1 MRRCRA
7 FHGRYCLEVTV
18 VVVPLLAILVLQ
30 YVSSRR
36 LAKVEVIA
44 HQTTISR
51 YLDVVG
57 AEVRRLYEGA
67 AHAMLGF
74 PEELLIAKRFDEIAR
89 HFGGTDASTARLLFT
104 GSLDGCFCL
113 ARYYDSATGTIQ
125 IGADSGTE
133 AVVLRIHT
141 LLQASTLPPRKEHRL
156 RVDRDR
162 LYVDEADP
170 DNRAVYRFIADAA
183 GEFSGFAG
191 FVVDSDRFEREY
203 LPRVI
208 AGAMDVLGEGV
219 QDNLIVR
226 TTDARGR
233 VVTTTHS
240 EPGQIDALIARFD
253 FVFRDWELSARSRHT
268 AAAQVLQSNAFTSW
282 VLTVLMSVSVL
293 GGMLLTWRA
302 AGRERR
308 IARIRNA
315 FVANVSHELRAPLAS
330 LALFGEFFRR
340 GRVTSPEQAIEY
352 GRHIEHESGHLQ
364 HLIDNI
370 LDFARI
376 ESAAVEYRQEDT
388 AIEDVVA
395 AAVRV
400 IDARRERDGFTISAT
415 CPDTLLPA
423 VRIDAQAMRQVFVNL
438 LDNAMKYSGRS
449 RRVCVAMVQRGRWV
463 AVSVTD
469 SGVGIAPDDHERIFQ
484 EFFRATVAGDTGVG
498 GTGLGLAIVRHVVQ
512 AHEGQVELDSRLGCG
527 ATFTVLIP
535 IADAATDRMSA
546 AVETGVDRPGLEA
559 GVGV

>member
-1 MRRCRA
+1 MRRFRA

-44 HQTTISR
+44 HQTTISQ

-57 AEVRRLYEGA
+57 AEVRWLYEGA
-67 AHAMLGF
+67 ARAMLGF
-74 PEELLIAKRFDEIAR
+74 PEELLVAKRFDEIQR
-89 HFGGTDASTARLLFT
+89 HFGETDASTARLLFT

-113 ARYYDSATGTIQ
+113 ARYYDPVSGTTQVGASA
-125 IGADSGTE
+125 DTE

-156 RVDRDR
+156 HVDRDR

-183 GEFSGFAG
+183 GEFIGFAG

-240 EPGQIDALIARFD
+240 EPGQVDALTARFD

-308 IARIRNA
+308 IARIRNE

-330 LALFGEFFRR
+330 LALFGEFLRR
-340 GRVTSPEQAIEY
+340 GRVTSPEKTIEY
-352 GRHIEHESGHLQ
+352 GRRIEHESGRLQ

-376 ESAAVEYRQEDT
+376 ESAAVEYRREDA

-395 AAVRV
+395 AAVGAV
-400 IDARRERDGFTISAT
+400 DARREQDDFTISAT
-415 CPDTLLPA
+415 CPGTLLPV
-423 VRIDAQAMRQVFVNL
+423 VRIDVPAMRQVFVNL

-449 RRVCVAMVQRGRWV
+449 RRVRVDMVQRGCWV

-484 EFFRATVAGDTGVG
+484 QFFRATVAGDTGVG

-512 AHEGQVELDSRLGCG
+512 AHEGQVEVDSRLGCG

-535 IADAATDRMSA
+535 VADAATDRMSA

-559 GVGV
+559 GVGA